1 VEKDGTYLVVEI
13 GLYEKVCAQR
23 RCTSPSWLGG
33 RLKLPTKTN
42 VPFWPR
48 PVGYCCNFYRE
59 KPQMRRVRTIKWKTG
74 AAYGVQV

>member
-1 VEKDGTYLVVEI
+1 MGKTGTCLMVEI

-23 RCTSPSWLGG
+23 RCTLLSWLGG
-33 RLKLPTKTN
+33 RLNLPTETN

-48 PVGYCCNFYRE
+48 PVGYCCNFFRE
-59 KPQMRRVRTIKWKTG
+59 KPEARHVRTINRKTG

>member
-1 VEKDGTYLVVEI
+1 VEKDGTCLVVEI

-23 RCTSPSWLGG
+23 RCTFLSWLGG
-33 RLKLPTKTN
+33 CLKLPTKTN

-48 PVGYCCNFYRE
+48 PVGYGCNLFRE
-59 KPQMRRVRTIKWKTG
+59 RPEIRRVRTVKWKIG